1 MIGER
6 LRDLRDEHELTQV
19 KVAKLLGVSQAAYQ
33 RYESGDR
40 AVPDEVK
47 IFLAQYYNVT
57 IDYLLGKTNDRASA
71 IISDLDNKKVKYAD
85 LTEAQK
91 KMINRMD
98 ELSDEEQE
106 NLYDIADNFLKLSE
120 KRIKK

>member
-85 LTEAQK
+85 LTAAQK

>member
-6 LRDLRDEHELTQV
+6 LRDLCDEHELTQV